1 MNTNSTETAK
11 PRRRWVKVLAWVL
24 AGLAAVVVVVAA
36 GAGGAWWL
44 YGWRLGDAG
53 VSACRDPELQQV
65 LRRIDEALYSPA
77 TEAQVRKG
85 LEELTPLFSDA
96 SFFGVDLQPDIVMK
110 FVGEPARALIRRAA
124 AEGRADV
131 RDENGLTLLFVAVTY
146 RLSEPVHYLLEHGC
160 DPNQLYTTPGAD
172 PARYQENTLTRA
184 LCLPPVPMAP
194 EPTTEER
201 IAELTLLCRHGASW
215 EQLPLASSIWAI
227 ALERESSPENAERLF
242 RAGLELGYRPDFYGD
257 GGPWLFGKVCSLPHA
272 TELAEELLQ
281 LGYLKP
287 DLNAP
292 MGDHLP
298 LVRAV
303 NFKNSSIMTW
313 LLEHGADPNA
323 REPMSNRTA
332 LDEVLCYLAV
342 EESEDLAAVLREIR
356 DVLLKHGAK
365 ETPWEEGK

>member
-1 MNTNSTETAK
+1 MNMSTTETAK
-11 PRRRWVKVLAWVL
+11 PRRRWVRVAAWVL
-24 AGLAAVVVVVAA
+24 AGLAALVAVA

-44 YGWRLGDAG
+44 YGWRVGDAG

-65 LRRIDEALYSPA
+65 LRRIDEALYSPE
-77 TEAQVRKG
+77 TEAQVRK
-85 LEELTPLFSDA
+85 EMAQWTDA
-96 SFFGVDLQPDIVMK
+96 FPESYFAPDFMMK

-131 RDENGLTLLFVAVTY
+131 RDENGLTLLFVAMNY
-146 RLSEPVHYLLEHGC
+146 RLSEPVLYLLEHGC
-160 DPNQLYTTPGAD
+160 DPNQLYTLPEID

-184 LCLPPVPMAP
+184 LCPSSILMAP
-194 EPTTEER
+194 EPTPEER
-201 IAELTLLCRHGASW
+201 IADLTLLCRHGASW
-215 EQLPLASSIWAI
+215 EQLPLASTIWAL

-281 LGYLKP
+281 LGYLKT

-292 MGDHLP
+292 MDDHLP

-323 REPMSNRTA
+323 LEPVSGRTA
-332 LDEVLCYLAV
+332 LDEVLCYLAG
-342 EESEDLAAVLREIR
+342 EESEDHAAVPREIR
-356 DVLLKHGAK
+356 DILLKHGAK
-365 ETPWEEGK
+365 ATER

>member
-1 MNTNSTETAK
+1 MSSTDTAK
-11 PRRRWVKVLAWVL
+11 PRRRWVKVVAWVL
-24 AGLAAVVVVVAA
+24 AGLVALVAA
-36 GAGGAWWL
+36 AGIGGAWWL

-65 LRRIDEALYSPA
+65 LRRIDEALYSPE

-85 LEELTPLFSDA
+85 TDRWIDGFQQYLA
-96 SFFGVDLQPDIVMK
+96 PDYVMK
-110 FVGEPARALIRRAA
+110 FVGEPARALVRRAA

-160 DPNQLYTTPGAD
+160 DPNQLYTPPELD

-184 LCLPPVPMAP
+184 LCPPPVPMAP

-227 ALERESSPENAERLF
+227 VLEGESSPENAERLF
-242 RAGLELGYRPDFYGD
+242 RSGIELGYRPDFYGD

-303 NFKNSSIMTW
+303 NFKNSSIITW

-323 REPMSNRTA
+323 RESSRNRSA
-332 LDEVLCYLAV
+332 LDDVLLYLSD
-342 EESEDLAAVLREIR
+342 EDESEAHAAVLREIR
-356 DVLLKHGAK
+356 DILLKYGAK
-365 ETPWEEGK
+365 ATER